1 MKLKNALLCLFV
13 LLSFWQCN
21 SPQKEILQATT
32 PVLGVTSQKAMVVS
46 AREEASK
53 IGSEIMQQG
62 GNAFDAMVATEMA
75 LAVCY
80 PNAGNLGGGGF
91 MVYRTHKGEI
101 GALDYR
107 EKAPLRAFK
116 DMYLDQNNKYLQHKS
131 KTGGLAVGVPG
142 TIAGI
147 FKAHQKFGS
156 LPMQSILRPVILLA
170 KNGFKITEKQ
180 AKQFNDH
187 RAVFKQVNQENSIFT
202 KNFKVGDVF
211 KNEALANTLQQ
222 ISDNGRKAFYQ
233 GDIAKTL
240 VAFLQKNKS
249 IISLKD
255 LENYQAIWR
264 EPIVFN
270 YKDLRIISMSPPSS
284 GGICMAQIL
293 KTTANYPIAV
303 YGHNTTKTIQVL
315 VEAQRR
321 AYADR
326 SHYLGDPDFI
336 NIPVD
341 SLLSDAYLKNRMDSF
356 SFDGATPSHQIK
368 HGNIQAPESKETT
381 HYSIVDSYGN
391 AIAVTTTL
399 NASFGSKLYS
409 KKLGFF
415 LNNEMDDFS
424 AKPGTPNLFGL
435 IGADANAIAPQK
447 RMLSSMTPTLVEKD
461 NKLWMSLGTPGGS
474 TIITSVLQ
482 TILNVYEF
490 NMSMQQAVDAP
501 RFHHQW
507 LPDVVKVEATSF
519 DAKTIKDLENKGYV
533 IDYKNPSSIGTVDAI
548 LVHPDGSFEAGA
560 DKRGDDTAV
569 GF

>member
-187 RAVFKQVNQENSIFT
+187 CAVFKQVNQENSIFT
-202 KNFKVGDVF
+202 KKFKVGDVF

-391 AIAVTTTL
+391 AIAATTTL

-519 DAKTIKDLENKGYV
+519 DAKTIKNLENKGYV

-548 LVHPDGSFEAGA
+548 LVLPDGSFEAGA

>member
-202 KNFKVGDVF
+202 KKFKVGDVF

-233 GDIAKTL
+233 GDIAKSL

-368 HGNIQAPESKETT
+368 HGNILAPESKETT

-519 DAKTIKDLENKGYV
+519 DAKTIKNLENKGYV

-548 LVHPDGSFEAGA
+548 LVLPDGSFEAGA